1 MAAGTRDE
9 TRATGAEIVSA
20 PGEQDALEAQ
30 LRQLRET
37 AQPELARRLNI
48 IEGGIDA
55 VQEGRRDPERIRA
68 AQREAHRLVGSLGVL
83 GFAGATELARRLNWV
98 LESAPGSA
106 PGAAQAQRAA
116 QLLATLRQQLV
127 SNPPGG
133 RENSAP
139 YGEPAPPR
147 GIRVLLA
154 EDDETVATAVAV
166 ALRLDGIELLWARD
180 GAEAIELASAD
191 VPDLVLLDLD
201 LPDLDGLE
209 VCRRLRSDPRLA
221 TLPIVL
227 LTAHVDA
234 HRTRPGD
241 PCVTAHLAKPFRV
254 ADLRQQVR
262 ALLAG
267 GPERGPL

>member
-1 MAAGTRDE
+1 
-9 TRATGAEIVSA
+9 
-20 PGEQDALEAQ
+20 
-30 LRQLRET
+30 
-37 AQPELARRLNI
+37 
-48 IEGGIDA
+48 
-55 VQEGRRDPERIRA
+55 
-68 AQREAHRLVGSLGVL
+68 
-83 GFAGATELARRLNWV
+83 
-98 LESAPGSA
+98 
-106 PGAAQAQRAA
+106 
-116 QLLATLRQQLV
+116 
-127 SNPPGG
+127 
-133 RENSAP
+133 
-139 YGEPAPPR
+139 
-147 GIRVLLA
+147 VLLA